1 MKTIELKKRSKADDR
16 ELLKQVVT
24 MHTVNGCTVGQMRT
38 LVKIADK
45 LDAANGTL
53 TLEDTEYE
61 TLVRY
66 FDGFQFA
73 MAHQDIVDL
82 ADAIK
87 GAVTVAAQSGPGPY
101 NDGMR

>member
-45 LDAANGTL
+45 LDVASGTL

-66 FDGFQFA
+66 FDAFQFA
-73 MAHQDIVDL
+73 VAHQDIVDL
-82 ADAIK
+82 SDAIK
-87 GAVTVAAQSGPGPY
+87 AAV
-101 NDGMR
+101 